1 MLEFLRSGQCLF
13 MNIGAIPV
21 AELLAHIG
29 RARLC
34 PHHLAPAV
42 AAASLNAYSLRFQYK
57 KHTEM
62 FMKIF
67 CPTGH

>member
-1 MLEFLRSGQCLF
+1 VLEFLRSGRCLF

-29 RARLC
+29 RPPLC

-42 AAASLNAYSLRFQYK
+42 EAASLNAYSLRFPYEERI
-57 KHTEM
+57 EM
-62 FMKIF
+62 CMKISF
-67 CPTGH
+67 PTVS